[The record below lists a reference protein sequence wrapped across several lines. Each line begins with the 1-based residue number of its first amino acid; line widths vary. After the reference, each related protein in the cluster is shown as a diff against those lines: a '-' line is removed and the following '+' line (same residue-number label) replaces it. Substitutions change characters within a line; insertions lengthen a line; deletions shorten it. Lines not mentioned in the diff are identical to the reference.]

1 MREHFPQ
8 PLKLLQTTLLVGTSL
23 CSGPAWTQLE
33 RDDTEMEEIQ
43 VTATRRPMETS
54 AVSASLSIVNSD
66 EFAADKLLTDALA
79 MQPGV
84 FLQQTTPGQGAAI
97 VRGLKGSEVLH
108 LVDGMRLNN
117 AIFRN
122 APTQYMALVA
132 PGTLE
137 RIEIVRGAPA
147 SLYGSDAVGGV
158 VQAISRI
165 PRFTT
170 AGIRRD
176 ATIAFDT
183 ADLAKIVRASVDF
196 GDERLAALVSGAYL
210 QSGNRRTGHG
220 SRVGPTGY
228 ESRGGRIALAV
239 TPDDARRWLFDLQF
253 AEQPATPRFDEL
265 VAGFGD
271 TEPAS
276 SEFLFAPNQRI
287 FGHIQHVR
295 HDWLMNAT
303 WNFDLG
309 WQRIVDDRVSRNFA
323 SSIRRFESNRSDLF
337 GLTVNATGDNA
348 LGSWVAGAEIYHDR
362 VASNRTAEDL
372 VSGMLAPVAAR
383 FPDGSTMDQA
393 ALFGNVLREVGRR
406 SSISGG
412 VRFSA
417 ISTDLAATA
426 ASVATTSS
434 QNDVSAD
441 VGWITDL
448 TDKTQF
454 TANLGYGFR
463 APNVFDLGTLGE
475 RPGNRFNIPNA
486 DLVSE
491 RITQVDLGIRHRHEN
506 VVLDFV
512 LFGLH
517 YSDRITSVQTGAIS
531 ADGRDITQSQNIEEA
546 DIYGAEI
553 SASWSLSTQAG
564 ADLVVNYLRG
574 RQREAVAGSVPAD
587 RIPPLNGQ
595 LRFRYQLS
603 DALLIAPYLFF
614 AGGQDR
620 LSPRDV
626 SDSRINPAGTPGWLT
641 ANIMASWAFS
651 DSLSLSGR
659 FENLFDHRYRVHG
672 SGIDAVGR
680 NFYVSMRVR
689 W

>member
-1 MREHFPQ
+1 M
-8 PLKLLQTTLLVGTSL
+8 TLLVGASL
-23 CSGPAWTQLE
+23 SPDLAWTQDE
-33 RDDTEMEEIQ
+33 PEGAEMEEIQ
-43 VTATRRPMETS
+43 VTATRRPMKTS
-54 AVSASLSIVNSD
+54 AVSASLSIVNS
-66 EFAADKLLTDALA
+66 EEIAADKLLTDGLA

-165 PRFTT
+165 PRFTSS
-170 AGIRRD
+170 GIRRG

-183 ADLAKIVRASVDF
+183 ADLARIVRASVDF
-196 GDERLAALVSGAYL
+196 GDEKLAALVSGAYL
-210 QSGNRRTGHG
+210 QSGNRRTGQG

-239 TPDDARRWLFDLQF
+239 TPDEERRWLFDLQF

-265 VAGFGD
+265 VPGFGE

-276 SEFLFAPNQRI
+276 SEFLFAPNQRV
-287 FGHIQHVR
+287 FGHVQHVR
-295 HDWLMNAT
+295 RDWLMNAT
-303 WNFDLG
+303 WNFDFG
-309 WQRIVDDRVSRNFA
+309 WQRIVDDRITRNFA
-323 SSIRRFESNRSDLF
+323 SSTRRYESNSSDLF
-337 GLTVNATGDNA
+337 GITLNVSGDNA
-348 LGSWVAGAEIYHDR
+348 FGSWVAGAEIYHDR
-362 VASNRTAEDL
+362 VKSDRTEQDL
-372 VSGMLAPVAAR
+372 GTGSLAPVAAR
-383 FPDGSTMDQA
+383 FPDGSNMDQA
-393 ALFGNVLREVGRR
+393 ALFGNVLRQVGSR

-426 ASVATTSS
+426 ASVATTST

-441 VGWITDL
+441 LGWITDL
-448 TDKTQF
+448 TERTQL

-486 DLVSE
+486 DLESE
-491 RITQVDLGIRHRHEN
+491 RITQVDFGIRHRREN
-506 VVLDFV
+506 VVLDVV

-517 YSDRITSVQTGAIS
+517 YSDRIASIQTGAVS

-553 SASWSLSTQAG
+553 SASWTPSAQMG
-564 ADLVVNYLRG
+564 ADLVLNYLHG
-574 RQREAVAGSVPAD
+574 KQSEVVAGTVPAD

-595 LRFRYQLS
+595 LRFRYQLT
-603 DALLIAPYLFF
+603 DALLISPYLFF

-641 ANIMASWAFS
+641 ANVMTSWAVS
-651 DSLSLSGR
+651 ESLSLTAR
-659 FENLFDHRYRVHG
+659 FENLFDRRYRVHG

-680 NFYVSMRVR
+680 NLYISMRVN

>member
-1 MREHFPQ
+1 MREHSSMPFSF
-8 PLKLLQTTLLVGTSL
+8 LSAVLLFMTTLSAGA
-23 CSGPAWTQLE
+23 AWSQNSS
-33 RDDTEMEEIQ
+33 DSAEMEEIQ
-43 VTATRRPMETS
+43 VTATRRPVETS
-54 AVSASLSIVNSD
+54 AVSASLSIVGND
-66 EFAADKLLTDALA
+66 EFAAAKLLTDALA

-137 RIEIVRGAPA
+137 RVEIVRGAPA

-165 PRFTT
+165 PSFTT
-170 AGIRRD
+170 SGIRRD
-176 ATIAFDT
+176 ATVAFDT
-183 ADLAKIVRASVDF
+183 ADLARIVRASVDF
-196 GDERLAALVSGAYL
+196 GNDKLAALVSGAYL
-210 QSGNRRTGHG
+210 QSGNRRTGQG
-220 SRVGPTGY
+220 ARVGPTGY
-228 ESRGGRIALAV
+228 ESRGGRVALAV
-239 TPDDARRWLFDLQF
+239 TPDDQQRWLFDLQF

-265 VAGFGD
+265 VPGFGE

-303 WNFDLG
+303 WNFDFG
-309 WQRIVDDRVSRNFA
+309 WQRIVDDRVSRNFE
-323 SSIRRFESNRSDLF
+323 SSIRRYESNSSDLF
-337 GLTVNATGDNA
+337 GLTVNVAGENTM
-348 LGSWVAGAEIYHDR
+348 GSWVAGAEVYHDR
-362 VASNRTAEDL
+362 VASDRTEQDL
-372 VSGMLAPVAAR
+372 TNGQLDPIAAR

-393 ALFGNVLREVGRR
+393 AIFGNVLRHVGNR
-406 SSISGG
+406 STISGG
-412 VRFSA
+412 IRFSA
-417 ISTDLAATA
+417 ISTDLAASA
-426 ASVATTSS
+426 ASAPTTSV

-441 VGWITDL
+441 LGWITDL
-448 TDKTQF
+448 TEHTQF
-454 TANLGYGFR
+454 TANVGYGFR

-475 RPGNRFNIPNA
+475 RPGNRFNIPNR

-491 RITQVDLGIRHRHEN
+491 RITQVDIGVRHQRET
-506 VVLDFV
+506 VDLDLV

-517 YSDRITSVQTGAIS
+517 YSDRIASVLTGAVS
-531 ADGRDITQSQNIEEA
+531 SDGRDITQSQNIEEA
-546 DIYGAEI
+546 DIYGVEF
-553 SASWSLSTQAG
+553 SAGWSLSPQAV
-564 ADLVVNYLRG
+564 AELVVNYLYG
-574 RQREAVAGSVPAD
+574 RQREAGAGAVPAD

-595 LRFRYQLS
+595 LRFRYQLT
-603 DALLIAPYLFF
+603 DALLVAPYLFF
-614 AGGQDR
+614 AGSQDR

-626 SDSRINPAGTPGWLT
+626 SDSRIDPTGTPGWLT
-641 ANIMASWAFS
+641 ANIMASWEVNQ
-651 DSLSLSGR
+651 SLSLTAR
-659 FENLFDHRYRVHG
+659 FENILDQTYRVHG
-672 SGIDAVGR
+672 SGIDSVGR
-680 NFYVSMRVR
+680 NLLVSMRVS